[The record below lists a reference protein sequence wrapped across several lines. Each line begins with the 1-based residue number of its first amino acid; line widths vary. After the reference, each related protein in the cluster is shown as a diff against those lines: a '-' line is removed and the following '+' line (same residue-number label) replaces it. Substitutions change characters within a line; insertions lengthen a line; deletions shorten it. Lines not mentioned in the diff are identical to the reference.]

1 MDELN
6 ERLSALLSDPDGM
19 EKIKEMAQNLLGG
32 TSPAPTNSISD
43 NSEIDIAAVTKMLT
57 MIKSNNKDDN
67 RIKLLL
73 ALKPNLSDEKQQKVD
88 SAIKILKLVD
98 LAPLLKDAGLF
109 NL

>member
-6 ERLSALLSDPDGM
+6 ERLSALLSDPGGM
-19 EKIKEMAQNLLGG
+19 EKIKEMAQNLLGSA
-32 TSPAPTNSISD
+32 SPTPAQGVSD
-43 NSEIDIAAVTKMLT
+43 NSEIDVAAVTRMLSLL
-57 MIKSNNKDDN
+57 KSNNKDDN

-88 SAIKILKLVD
+88 SAIKILKLVE

>member
-6 ERLSALLSDPDGM
+6 ERLSALLSDPGGM
-19 EKIKEMAQNLLGG
+19 EKIKEMAKNLLGG
-32 TSPAPTNSISD
+32 VAEEPKPAASEDPGIDLASIAKILANLKD
-43 NSEIDIAAVTKMLT
+43 GA
-57 MIKSNNKDDN
+57 KDDN

-73 ALKPNLSDEKQQKVD
+73 ALKPNLSDEKQQRVD

>member
-6 ERLSALLSDPDGM
+6 ERLSALLSDPHGM
-19 EKIKEMAQNLLGG
+19 ERIKEMAQNLLGG
-32 TSPAPTNSISD
+32 SVAENKVDTPEEPSV
-43 NSEIDIAAVTKMLT
+43 DIAAITKMLSH
-57 MIKSNNKDDN
+57 IKSNGKEDD

-88 SAIKILKLVD
+88 SAIKILKLID